1 MWISSNYVP
10 AKFRFIRNIIH
21 TSVNQVEKKH
31 PFLTIVRRCW
41 EKPHEAPLGKSRM
54 SSQKKKLKL
63 QIDVDE
69 ASEYENSLAVRFWW
83 V

>member
-1 MWISSNYVP
+1 
-10 AKFRFIRNIIH
+10 
-21 TSVNQVEKKH
+21 
-31 PFLTIVRRCW
+31 
-41 EKPHEAPLGKSRM
+41 M

-83 V
+83 VWIFNNKSK